1 MRDFKLLCPIPL
13 DEARSPERL
22 YHHFSV
28 ERDLAAR
35 LKSTSKKERAA
46 AYPMV
51 YEELFR
57 RVPDHPSLTRAANPS
72 VRKAYV
78 MEQAAAMKQWLSPEA
93 VYLEI
98 GAGDAALASEVA
110 KHVRRVYALEVSKT
124 IISRPDLPGNLEP
137 IMVEGVD
144 VPVEPGSVDVAYSN
158 QVVEHLHPEDALDQA
173 VNVWRALKPGGKY
186 VCVTPNR
193 LSGPHDISRYF
204 EKRVAGLHLKEYS
217 FAELSAL
224 MRAAGFRS
232 VAACYMTPRG
242 ARTVSAQAAHAAERL
257 ISLAPAGLRRNGLSR
272 FLCHSTVAEK

>member
-1 MRDFKLLCPIPL
+1 MGPDPRVGSGGSGVGDFSDLGPIRRDLLGHGAAGTSDSRGSGRFRISCRHLRADGWGSAFPWRFRVCARCVDSPGNHAPDGRADLEEPVRGGRRTRPDPQSLEGSLDTMRDFKLMCPIPL

-124 IISRPDLPGNLEP
+124 
-137 IMVEGVD
+137 
-144 VPVEPGSVDVAYSN
+144 
-158 QVVEHLHPEDALDQA
+158 
-173 VNVWRALKPGGKY
+173 
-186 VCVTPNR
+186 
-193 LSGPHDISRYF
+193 
-204 EKRVAGLHLKEYS
+204 
-217 FAELSAL
+217 
-224 MRAAGFRS
+224 
-232 VAACYMTPRG
+232 
-242 ARTVSAQAAHAAERL
+242 
-257 ISLAPAGLRRNGLSR
+257 
-272 FLCHSTVAEK
+272 